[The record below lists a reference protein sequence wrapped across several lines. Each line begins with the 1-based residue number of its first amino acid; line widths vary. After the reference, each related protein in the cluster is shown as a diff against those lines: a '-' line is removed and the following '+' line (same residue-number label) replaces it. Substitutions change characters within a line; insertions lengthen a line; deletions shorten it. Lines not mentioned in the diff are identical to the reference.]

1 MILDYDHLTKFEAML
16 SEYTGAP
23 YVVLTDSCTHAIEL
37 CLRYKNPGPC
47 VVPAHTYLSI
57 PMTFHKLGVP
67 YYYDTHN
74 DWQYEYRLAPSN
86 IWDSARAF
94 DRGMY
99 RADALQCLS
108 FGHSKRLEIGH
119 GGAILTNKK
128 HEYTALK
135 QMAYDGR
142 DLSISPWQDQIN
154 FSVGYHYNMRLEDAA
169 RGMWLMSNGTLK
181 SKESQLVEYP
191 DCSKLNI
198 DHLPK

>member
-1 MILDYDHLTKFEAML
+1 
-16 SEYTGAP
+16 
-23 YVVLTDSCTHAIEL
+23 
-37 CLRYKNPGPC
+37 
-47 VVPAHTYLSI
+47 
-57 PMTFHKLGVP
+57 MTFHKLGVP

-74 DWQYEYRLAPSN
+74 KWQYEYRLAPSN

-94 DRGMY
+94 DKGMY
-99 RADALQCLS
+99 RAGALQCLS

-119 GGAILTNKK
+119 GGAILTNKQ

-142 DLSISPWQDQIN
+142 DLSISPWQDQMN
-154 FSVGYHYNMRLEDAA
+154 FNVGYHYGMRLEDAA
-169 RGMWLMSNGTLK
+169 RGMWLLLNGTLK

-198 DHLPK
+198 DKSPK

>member
-1 MILDYDHLTKFEAML
+1 MLNFNILKEFEQAI
-16 SEYTGAP
+16 SDYTGAP

-47 VVPAHTYLSI
+47 VIPSRTYLSI
-57 PMTFHKLGVP
+57 PMLFHKLNIS
-67 YYYDTHN
+67 YFYDTHN

-94 DRGMY
+94 DKEMY
-99 RADALQCLS
+99 QSGQLQCLS
-108 FGHSKRLEIGH
+108 FGHNKRLEIGH
-119 GGAILTNKK
+119 GGAILLDNKDE
-128 HEYTALK
+128 HTILK

-142 DLSISPWQDQIN
+142 DLDISPWQDQKN
-154 FSVGYHYNMRLEDAA
+154 FQIGYHYGMRLEDAQL
-169 RGMWLMSNGTLK
+169 GLDMLNYGQLPP
-181 SKESQLVEYP
+181 KEKQLVEYP

>member
-1 MILDYDHLTKFEAML
+1 MLNYDTLIKFETML

-37 CLRYKNPGPC
+37 CIRYKKVGYASC
-47 VVPAHTYLSI
+47 ASHTYLSV
-57 PMTFHKLGVP
+57 PMVLYKTKTQFQWDNSP
-67 YYYDTHN
+67 
-74 DWQYEYRLAPSN
+74 WEYEYQLGRTT

-94 DRGMY
+94 DQGMY
-99 RADALQCLS
+99 RNNQLQCLS

-119 GGAILTNKK
+119 GGAILTNKQ

-142 DLSISPWQDQIN
+142 DLSISPWQDQVK

-169 RGMWLMSNGTLK
+169 RGMWLMGNGTLK
-181 SKESQLVEYP
+181 TKESQLVEYP
-191 DCSKLNI
+191 NCSKLKI
-198 DHLPK
+198 TEEKI